1 MPAGNAGLIEQSQMA
16 TAAAIDE
23 MHRIKREP
31 VPYTNDAVMPQLQ
44 KPYPVDSHPVLS
56 RHCVKRHGDTLVS
69 TSETAD
75 FARNSDSSVRWANFS
90 IPSPDIF
97 GEKPAAAAEPPAE
110 PEAAPALTDRE
121 VGLLLTK
128 HMEWNLQR
136 NAYNPEIA
144 AQMRCAPNPA
154 PRAPLARA
162 SDGPDR
168 PALRLAQDQR
178 AEGGAGQGADHR
190 G

>member
-1 MPAGNAGLIEQSQMA
+1 MDAVSVNFTEFVSAMADQASMIERSQMA

-23 MHRIKREP
+23 MHRIKRQP

-44 KPYPVDSHPVLS
+44 KPYPTDSHLVNS
-56 RHCVKRHGDTLVS
+56 RHCVTRHGDMLLP

-90 IPSPDIF
+90 IPSPNIF
-97 GEKPAAAAEPPAE
+97 DAKPAAAAEPPAE
-110 PEAAPALTDRE
+110 PEAAPALSERE

-144 AQMRCAPNPA
+144 AQMRCATVPA
-154 PRAPLARA
+154 LARTAPA
-162 SDGPDR
+162 SPSSGPMVR
-168 PALRLAQDQR
+168 
-178 AEGGAGQGADHR
+178 
-190 G
+190 

>member
-1 MPAGNAGLIEQSQMA
+1 MADSKASMIERSQMA

-31 VPYTNDAVMPQLQ
+31 IPYTNDAVMPQLQ
-44 KPYPVDSHPVLS
+44 KPYPTDSHLVNS
-56 RHCVKRHGDTLVS
+56 RHCVTRHGDMLLP

-90 IPSPDIF
+90 IPSPNIF
-97 GEKPAAAAEPPAE
+97 DAKPAAAAEPPAE
-110 PEAAPALTDRE
+110 PEAAPALSERE

-144 AQMRCAPNPA
+144 AQMRCVTA
-154 PRAPLARA
+154 LARVAPA
-162 SDGPDR
+162 SPC
-168 PALRLAQDQR
+168 
-178 AEGGAGQGADHR
+178 GGGHSRGQ
-190 G
+190 